1 MSDADLWFHR
11 PRPNPDAAARIFCL
25 PFAGGRAQ
33 IFNGWPE
40 GVPPEVEVVALQL
53 PGRAA
58 RVQEDPFERLEPLL
72 EALLEALGPELDRP
86 YYLFG
91 HSMGGLVAF
100 EIAGPLDFSTVG
112 VLSGLLEPLAKQGIS
127 ILALSTY
134 DTDWILIDSQHAD
147 EAMATWKRDG
157 NTAAPARLGGATS

>member
-1 MSDADLWFHR
+1 MS
-11 PRPNPDAAARIFCL
+11 L
-25 PFAGGRAQ
+25 PLHLMRHA
-33 IFNGWPE
+33 
-40 GVPPEVEVVALQL
+40 VEVGFARL
-53 PGRAA
+53 PAGEEPDWDWRTGPLASITYTDSETSIVCA
-58 RVQEDPFERLEPLL
+58 FESVPSGTKVQ
-72 EALLEALGPELDRP
+72 GP
-86 YYLFG
+86 
-91 HSMGGLVAF
+91 LVAF

-134 DTDWILIDSQHAD
+134 DTDWILIEAQHAD

>member
-1 MSDADLWFHR
+1 MS
-11 PRPNPDAAARIFCL
+11 L
-25 PFAGGRAQ
+25 PLHLMRHA
-33 IFNGWPE
+33 
-40 GVPPEVEVVALQL
+40 VEVGFARL
-53 PGRAA
+53 PAGEEPGWDWRTGPLASITYTESETSVVCA
-58 RVQEDPFERLEPLL
+58 FDSVPSGTTVQ
-72 EALLEALGPELDRP
+72 GP
-86 YYLFG
+86 
-91 HSMGGLVAF
+91 LVAF

-134 DTDWILIDSQHAD
+134 DTDWILIEAQHAD

>member
-1 MSDADLWFHR
+1 MS
-11 PRPNPDAAARIFCL
+11 L
-25 PFAGGRAQ
+25 PLHLMRHA
-33 IFNGWPE
+33 
-40 GVPPEVEVVALQL
+40 VEVGFARL
-53 PGRAA
+53 PAGEEPAWDWRTGPLASITYTDSETSIVCA
-58 RVQEDPFERLEPLL
+58 YESVPSGTKVQ
-72 EALLEALGPELDRP
+72 GP
-86 YYLFG
+86 
-91 HSMGGLVAF
+91 LVAF

-134 DTDWILIDSQHAD
+134 DTDWILIGAQHAD

>member
-1 MSDADLWFHR
+1 MS
-11 PRPNPDAAARIFCL
+11 L
-25 PFAGGRAQ
+25 PLHLMRHA
-33 IFNGWPE
+33 
-40 GVPPEVEVVALQL
+40 VEVGFARL
-53 PGRAA
+53 PAGEEPAWDWRTGPLASITYTDSETSIVCA
-58 RVQEDPFERLEPLL
+58 YESVPSGTKVQ
-72 EALLEALGPELDRP
+72 GP
-86 YYLFG
+86 
-91 HSMGGLVAF
+91 LVAF

-134 DTDWILIDSQHAD
+134 DTDWILIEAQHAD